1 MEYNTGRGHLTIPE
15 YGRNIQK
22 MVGFAIAEPDR
33 DKRTILAQ
41 AIVKVMGQLN
51 PQPKEYNDY
60 HHKLWDHL
68 HIIADFKLDV
78 EAPYPMPDPEELDK
92 GPDPLGYPQSKIEYR
107 HYGKN
112 IESFI
117 AKALTLEVGPG
128 RDAMTIAIANM
139 MKRAYVSYN
148 RDTVSDQVII
158 AQLAEMSGNMLSLPE
173 DTVLENVNDLVQQN
187 KSQRNNQNNKKKKK
201 KRKKY

>member
-22 MVGFAIAEPDR
+22 MVGFAIEEQDKE
-33 DKRTILAQ
+33 KRTILAQ

-60 HHKLWDHL
+60 AHKLWDHL
-68 HIIADFKLDV
+68 HIIADFNLDV
-78 EAPYPMPDPEELDK
+78 DAPYPAPDPETLVERPK
-92 GPDPLGYPQSKIEYR
+92 PLTYPQSKIEYR

-112 IESFI
+112 IQSFI
-117 AKALTLEVGPG
+117 AKALKLEVGPG
-128 RDAMTIAIANM
+128 RDAMTLAIANM

-148 RDTVSDQVII
+148 RDSVSDQVII
-158 AQLAEMSGNMLSLPE
+158 EQLTQMSGNMLKLDE
-173 DTVLENVNDLVQQN
+173 GQVLENVSDLVQAN
-187 KSQRNNQNNKKKKK
+187 KNQRNHHQNKKKKK

>member
-60 HHKLWDHL
+60 AHKLWDHL

-78 EAPYPMPDPEELDK
+78 EAPYPAPDPESLVER
-92 GPDPLGYPQSKIEYR
+92 PAPIPYPQSKIEYR

-112 IESFI
+112 IETFI
-117 AKALTLEVGPG
+117 AKALKLEVGPG
-128 RDAMTIAIANM
+128 REAMTLAIANM

-148 RDTVSDQVII
+148 RDSVSDSVII
-158 AQLAEMSGNMLSLPE
+158 EQLAKMSGNMLSLPE
-173 DTVLENVNDLVQQN
+173 DQVLENVNDLIQAN
-187 KSQRNNQNNKKKKK
+187 KNQRSQSQNKKKKK